1 MNLEE
6 EHLEL
11 WLQNFP
17 GQRIPGSAEPLEG
30 KCGAKMRNKNL
41 AAISLVRHC
50 KAAAGQGTNHLGIDR
65 CSKHAGSTPTA
76 VRGAMRKQVSSEMA
90 TLAERLG
97 EAKPIGPPEVEFF
110 ILASKSKQWVTLLEE
125 EMGKLGADITSY
137 DAQGVERVR
146 AVIELL
152 ERGWSRFQSIIEFSM
167 KHGLQ
172 KRVVELEEQQASA
185 LIAIIMSVI
194 LSQSLALTEKQVA
207 TARSL
212 LAQEFTK
219 AGKSLSPTWSEGLIE
234 NEIIDAESW

>member
-6 EHLEL
+6 EHQAVWE
-11 WLQNFP
+11 QNFP

-30 KCGAKMRNKNL
+30 KCGAKIRNKNL

-50 KAAAGQGTNHLGIDR
+50 KAAAGQGTPNSTGC
-65 CSKHAGSTPTA
+65 CSRHGGSTPTH
-76 VRGAMRKQVSSEMA
+76 VRSAMRKKVGSEMA

-167 KHGLQ
+167 KHDLQ